1 MDDEYANLDKYGKGI
16 LQLTDNKPDN
26 LFRQQTV
33 LAIMEYCSNNNEWIP
48 LLNWADKIDKQHL
61 SKEAFAT
68 TTDAGKNITI
78 KSKLE
83 SWYTKKSKALEK
95 CMEWQKCLEVC
106 DEALKEFPDEIWF
119 HYRKAK
125 ATWHL
130 GNPESALTLFKS
142 ILNRKKEWFIYKDIA
157 SIHAELNDNSKAK
170 KNIIEG
176 CIVSQRIPNR
186 EYRWELYYDAAIYF
200 HKTSNNEMAI
210 RYLQLALALRIEN
223 DWKVPDK
230 VTQFANELNVDMD
243 QKIKSDILF
252 NELKESWKEEKYS
265 DLEKQKGEIKSI
277 LPNGKA
283 GFIRSNTTPKDY
295 FFRLSSY
302 SGNKAEVVPKLNVEF
317 YIIESF
323 DKKKNQQ
330 SEEAVEI
337 HSIYSH

>member
-1 MDDEYANLDKYGKGI
+1 
-16 LQLTDNKPDN
+16 
-26 LFRQQTV
+26 
-33 LAIMEYCSNNNEWIP
+33 
-48 LLNWADKIDKQHL
+48 
-61 SKEAFAT
+61 
-68 TTDAGKNITI
+68 
-78 KSKLE
+78 
-83 SWYTKKSKALEK
+83 
-95 CMEWQKCLEVC
+95 
-106 DEALKEFPDEIWF
+106 
-119 HYRKAK
+119 
-125 ATWHL
+125 
-130 GNPESALTLFKS
+130 
-142 ILNRKKEWFIYKDIA
+142 
-157 SIHAELNDNSKAK
+157 
-170 KNIIEG
+170 
-176 CIVSQRIPNR
+176 
-186 EYRWELYYDAAIYF
+186 
-200 HKTSNNEMAI
+200 MAI

-302 SGNKAEVVPKLNVEF
+302 NGNKAEVVPKLNVEF

-337 HSIYSH
+337 VNRK